1 MQRQIRVP
9 NPYTVSDSH
18 RKSQIAIARRPEK
31 KLKSPQSLDLKG
43 LKYIYES

>member
-18 RKSQIAIARRPEK
+18 RKSQIANRKSQLLGDRRK
-31 KLKSPQSLDLKG
+31 N
-43 LKYIYES
+43 